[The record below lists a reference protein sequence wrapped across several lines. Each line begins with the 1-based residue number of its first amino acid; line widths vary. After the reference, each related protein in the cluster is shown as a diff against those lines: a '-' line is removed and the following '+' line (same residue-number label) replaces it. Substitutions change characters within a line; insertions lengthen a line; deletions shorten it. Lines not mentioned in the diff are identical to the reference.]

1 MFGAVGVRLFAVFY
15 TLGNVVGISR
25 YDLLQDVSI
34 SGFCKHLNSFQY
46 MFSYGA
52 LQSTKENVC

>member
-25 YDLLQDVSI
+25 YDLLSDVST
-34 SGFCKHLNSFQY
+34 SGFCKNLIYFQY
-46 MFSYGA
+46 MFSYGP
-52 LQSTKENVC
+52 L